1 MSASLMVLLLG
12 CSSQDIN
19 NNKELTIKRPDGVQ
33 SFKEENTTLE
43 AVDEKKIESLKN
55 SLIEDVVK
63 ENPSY
68 SKEALEGRWAVVQ
81 DVVPGRTSE
90 NNIKVKVIDQQSKD
104 VLILRND
111 KRNLSALKKGH
122 NIVVV
127 TPKMWLESAP
137 PQNAPLK
144 LVIL

>member
-1 MSASLMVLLLG
+1 MSVALVFLLIG

-19 NNKELTIKRPDGVQ
+19 NNKELTIKRPGGVQ
-33 SFKEENTTLE
+33 SFKEKNTTLE

-55 SLIEDVVK
+55 SLIEDVLK
-63 ENPSY
+63 ENPDY
-68 SKEALEGRWAVVQ
+68 SNDALESRWAEVQ
-81 DVVPGRTSE
+81 DVVLDRTSK
-90 NNIKVKVIDQQSKD
+90 NIFKVKIIDQQSKD
-104 VLILRND
+104 ILILRND
-111 KRNLSALKKGH
+111 KRNLSELKKGH

-137 PQNAPLK
+137 PQNTTLK